1 MTKVVDFDAGRARHE
16 HKHKDERTA
25 RLRED
30 LRNAR
35 ETPATQDESTRKLL
49 ALFKRKP
56 APKR

>member
-1 MTKVVDFDAGRARHE
+1 MSKVVDFEAGRDRHA
-16 HKHKDERTA
+16 HRHKDQRAA
-25 RLRED
+25 RLRDE

-35 ETPATQDESTRKLL
+35 ESAPAQDESTRKLL